1 MPKYTEQRI
10 LPYQP
15 EQVFQVVADVSS
27 YPDFLPWCVGARV
40 QTRTKTDLRAELT
53 IGFGIFR
60 ESFTSY
66 VALEDPSTITVRY
79 EHGPFRY
86 LHNQWVFLSHEQGC
100 HVKFFVDFEL
110 RSLLL
115 QAAIGAVFT
124 EATRRMVF
132 AFTERLKTVYDSPSA
147 FPQRCFSSSPFQ
159 GGKREQ
165 RCHDIL
171 SQKAEGLSWS
181 RP

>member
-15 EQVFQVVADVSS
+15 DQVFKVVADVGS

-40 QTRTKTDLRAELT
+40 YTHTQTNLVAELT
-53 IGFGIFR
+53 VGFGIFR

-66 VALEDPSTITVRY
+66 VALDEPSTITVRY
-79 EHGPFRY
+79 ERGPFRY
-86 LHNQWVFLSHEQGC
+86 LYNQWVFLPHDRGC
-100 HVKFFVDFEL
+100 CVKFFVDFEL

-132 AFTERLKTVYDSPSA
+132 AFTERLKKVYATTPSISYKEECD
-147 FPQRCFSSSPFQ
+147 QRCQEMISA
-159 GGKREQ
+159 
-165 RCHDIL
+165 
-171 SQKAEGLSWS
+171 KAEVFS
-181 RP
+181 